1 MLCPVSRRDGWAS
14 SDRASR
20 LPADW
25 QARRRAVAA
34 RAGGRCQ
41 AIMSDGS
48 RCRWPGTEC
57 DHIARGDNH
66 DLSNLQWLCHWHHA
80 QKTRREAVQARRDK
94 QAAAERRR
102 MESHPGWA
110 P

>member
-25 QARRRAVAA
+25 QARRKTVAA

-48 RCRWPGTEC
+48 RCRWPGSEC

-94 QAAAERRR
+94 RAAAERRR
-102 MESHPGWA
+102 MESHPGWV

>member
-1 MLCPVSRRDGWAS
+1 MSRQDGWAS

-25 QARRRAVAA
+25 QARRRAVARA
-34 RAGGRCQ
+34 AGGRCQ

-48 RCRWPGTEC
+48 RCRWPGSEC
-57 DHIARGDNH
+57 DHIVRGDDH

-80 QKTRREAVQARRDK
+80 QKTHREAVQARLDK
-94 QAAAERRR
+94 QAAAARRR
-102 MESHPGWA
+102 MESHPGWV

>member
-25 QARRRAVAA
+25 QARRKTVAA

-48 RCRWPGTEC
+48 RCRWPGSEC

-66 DLSNLQWLCHWHHA
+66 DLANLQWLCHWHHA

-102 MESHPGWA
+102 MESHPGWV

>member
-14 SDRASR
+14 SDRRDR

-25 QARRRAVAA
+25 RARRQKVAA

-41 AIMSDGS
+41 AVLSDGT
-48 RCRWPGTEC
+48 RCRWPGSEC
-57 DHIARGDNH
+57 DHIVRGDNH

-102 MESHPGWA
+102 MESHPGWV